1 LAAIGAGGPRREDP
15 TKNVRSALKHAVKR
29 IDDLR
34 IQDLRFQERLYD
46 DRARSEA
53 AAREAESR
61 RIDALL
67 KANTDN
73 VALAL
78 EKQGAQ
84 AQAQDRR
91 IAVLEQNQYQAG
103 GKDIQRVESR
113 QSSQF
118 TLSQIVAGAGVL
130 VLVLIELRRS
140 GVI

>member
-1 LAAIGAGGPRREDP
+1 MAKVIDP
-15 TKNVRSALKHAVKR
+15 TANVLEALRTAVKR
-29 IDDLR
+29 LDDLR
-34 IQDLRFQERLYD
+34 EQERDFQERLYTE
-46 DRARSEA
+46 RAQLAAEA
-53 AAREAESR
+53 RDAESR

-103 GKDIQRVESR
+103 GKDIQRVEQR

-118 TLSQIVAGAGVL
+118 TLSQLVAGAGVL
-130 VLVLIELRRS
+130 VLVLIELHRT